1 MINTREIAAEYRLQH
16 WAQIVQEQKQSG
28 LSIKEFCETA
38 GFQPN
43 RYFYWQRKLREAA
56 CNGLPVAVEPKQEI
70 VPTGW
75 AAIEPAETTE
85 VEASALPIEI
95 GNCRIIVDSDTDI
108 ELLAKVCSML
118 VSLC

>member
-16 WAQIVQEQKQSG
+16 WAQVVQEQKQSG
-28 LSIKEFCETA
+28 LSIKAFCETA

-56 CNGLPVAVEPKQEI
+56 CNELPTTVEPKQI

-75 AAIEPAETTE
+75 TAIEPAETTE
-85 VEASALPIEI
+85 ATVAALPIEI
-95 GNCRIIVDSDTDI
+95 GECRIIVDSDTNL
-108 ELLAKVCSML
+108 ELLAQVCRVL